1 MNLKKL
7 LASIGLIAI
16 ALGFS
21 AGTWASGFANPTQ
34 SFVGEYGGT
43 YYDFSIVYG
52 DANHAHLDAT
62 YMPWYGSGQVLAD
75 AYLSAA
81 LASAT
86 TYAGNLNN
94 ANWLAGN
101 SGNSIY
107 AFNYRNDAH
116 TLAEAFY
123 KSGGSYTSNAALPAG
138 TGYYYLTATV
148 VTGGATPSNLPSLN
162 GYVLPVANYFY
173 DHAPGVG
180 GVAPEMNA
188 SFIPQVGLLLGCL
201 FFLFGRK
208 KEVVEPMLAA

>member
-7 LASIGLIAI
+7 LVSISLIAT

-21 AGTWASGFANPTQ
+21 AGTYAAGFTNPTQ
-34 SFVGEYGGT
+34 SFIGEYGGT

-52 DANHAHLDAT
+52 DPNHAPLNT
-62 YMPWYGSGQVLAD
+62 IYMPWFGSGQVLAD
-75 AYLSAA
+75 EYLSAA

-86 TYAGNLNN
+86 TYSGNLNN
-94 ANWLAGN
+94 AHWLAGN
-101 SGNSIY
+101 EGDSVY
-107 AFNYRNDAH
+107 AFNYRNGGH

-123 KSGGSYTSNAALPAG
+123 KSGGSYTSNAAIPAG
-138 TGYYYLTATV
+138 SAVYYLAATA

-188 SFIPQVGLLLGCL
+188 SFIPQVALMLGCL
-201 FFLFGRK
+201 FFLLGRK
-208 KEVVEPMLAA
+208 KENTESMMTA